1 MPTSAR
7 GASQV
12 QAVGQRGSARQERT
26 TTRRRE
32 HGVTRY
38 LGIDLAWAARA
49 RTGMAALDED
59 GRLVASTSV
68 VTDDEIAAFVGTH
81 APGTV
86 VAAVDAPLVVPN
98 ATGSR
103 VPEQLVSREFG
114 PYHAGAYP
122 SNRSRPLFDPP
133 RGETLCRW
141 LGWDPDPATAPGGD
155 RSVAIEVYPHPAMVV
170 LFALATVLPYKAKRG
185 RDVDGLRT
193 AFLSVLDHMER
204 VCDEPLRLT
213 TSPRWAEI
221 RAAVTSAGRIVDLD
235 RVEDEV
241 DAVLCAYLA
250 WLWGTGAPGMRVIGD
265 VGTGYIVV
273 PGTPSVPPARRATQR
288 PVGKPLR

>member
-1 MPTSAR
+1 M
-7 GASQV
+7 
-12 QAVGQRGSARQERT
+12 T
-26 TTRRRE
+26 T
-32 HGVTRY
+32 Y

-49 RTGMAALDED
+49 KTGMAALDAD

-68 VTDDEIAAFVGTH
+68 VTDDEIAAFVATH
-81 APGTV
+81 TSGTV
-86 VAAVDAPLVVPN
+86 VAAIDAPLIVPN

-103 VPEQLVSREFG
+103 MAEQLVSREFG
-114 PYHAGAYP
+114 PYNAGAYP

-133 RGETLCRW
+133 RAETLCRRF
-141 LGWDPDPATAPGGD
+141 GWDPDPATPPGQD

-170 LFALATVLPYKAKRG
+170 LFALSTVLPYKARRG

-193 AFLSVLDHMER
+193 AFVSLLDHLER
-204 VCDEPLRLT
+204 ACDEPLRLT

-221 RAAVTSAGRIVDLD
+221 RVAVTSAGRIVDLD

-250 WLWGTGAPGMRVIGD
+250 WLWGTGSPMMRVVGD
-265 VGTGYIVV
+265 VDSGYIVV
-273 PGTPSVPPARRATQR
+273 PGSPSVAPLRPRRQGAWMPQASTGK
-288 PVGKPLR
+288 PGKPLR